1 MEFIKT
7 TFNSNGVVDSR
18 IGGRSE
24 NQDAYSFCDTP
35 LGQVVVVC
43 DGMGGM
49 QGGSIASMIAVNTIL
64 KYISAASAEDN
75 VAEVLYNAIVMAN
88 SNIIANG
95 QENPSLYGMGTTVTA
110 LILNKT
116 CATVAFVGDSRVYQL
131 RGKHKVFRTFD
142 HSMVFEMVAN
152 GLITEEQARL
162 SAQSNIILKALGVS
176 TEIAPEIYQLPY
188 LKGDR
193 FVLCTDGFWGAM
205 PEKELLAIIG
215 KKKDKLA
222 AIIEHTSNLI
232 ETIGN
237 NKGGSHDNLTAAFI
251 EVECNSLMKVK
262 MSKTVK
268 IIIAILAVLL
278 TLSVSFNIYFA
289 ITSCRI
295 CPTQTVKAVVSKDS
309 VCTNKVSDE
318 KITEIQSKDIPEQ

>member
-1 MEFIKT
+1 
-7 TFNSNGVVDSR
+7 
-18 IGGRSE
+18 
-24 NQDAYSFCDTP
+24 
-35 LGQVVVVC
+35 
-43 DGMGGM
+43 
-49 QGGSIASMIAVNTIL
+49 MIAVNTIL
-64 KYISAASAEDN
+64 KYISAAYAEDN

-95 QENPSLYGMGTTVTA
+95 QENPNLYGMGTTVTA

-116 CATVAFVGDSRVYQL
+116 CATVAFIGDSRVYQL

-152 GLITEEQARL
+152 GLLTEEQARL

-193 FVLCTDGFWGAM
+193 FILCTDGFWGAM
-205 PEKELLAIIG
+205 PEKELLAIVG

-222 AIIEHTSNLI
+222 AIIEHTSNLV
-232 ETIGN
+232 ETIGH
-237 NKGGSHDNLTAAFI
+237 NKGGLHDNLTAAFI
-251 EVECNSLMKVK
+251 DVECNSLMKVK
-262 MSKTVK
+262 MSKIVK

-278 TLSVSFNIYFA
+278 TLSVSLNIYFV
-289 ITSCRI
+289 IKSRRN
-295 CPTQTVKAVVSKDS
+295 CPTQDVKTMVQKDS
-309 VCTNKVSDE
+309 VGTNKIDVE
-318 KITEIQSKDIPEQ
+318 KITEIQSEEISEQ